1 MSGQTAPQ
9 LAPAPLGE
17 ARYSWGA
24 DEHLV
29 VQIAEAMSLAAFF
42 RAGAISSQL
51 AERNLDGILDIC
63 PANASLLIRF
73 DPDALAPSELEAVV
87 RAIEADVAQTENPS
101 ISTRILEIPV
111 WYDDPYTNEVGAK
124 FRDRHQRP
132 EGNDLE
138 YAMAELGL
146 DTVDEFVQRH
156 SATPWMV
163 SMVGFVA
170 GLPFMFQ
177 MTDLQL
183 QIELPKYLRPRTET
197 PKLTV
202 GHGGCF
208 ACIYSVKGA
217 GGYQMFG
224 LTPLPIF
231 DPAQEHGVFAES
243 MVLFRPGDI
252 VKFRPVGEA
261 EYRELA
267 AAAERGDDVYR
278 IVQVD
283 FALDEFLA
291 DPDGYNTRLLGA
303 LDVR

>member
-1 MSGQTAPQ
+1 MAEQTARR
-9 LAPAPLGE
+9 AS
-17 ARYSWGA
+17 RYSWGA

-29 VQIAEAMSLAAFF
+29 VQIDEEMSLAANF
-42 RAGAISSQL
+42 RAMAISKAL
-51 AERNLDGILDIC
+51 AAQNLAGIQDIC

-73 DPDALAPSELEAVV
+73 DPDRLEPEKLENIVRTIEDEVVYHELAL
-87 RAIEADVAQTENPS
+87 R
-101 ISTRILEIPV
+101 TRLLEIPV
-111 WYDDPYTNEVGAK
+111 WYGDPFTREVGAK

-132 EGNDLE
+132 QGSDLE

-146 DTVDEFVQRH
+146 SSLDEFVERH
-156 SATPWMV
+156 CGSPWLV

-177 MTDLQL
+177 MVERQR

-197 PKLTV
+197 PKLTL

-224 LTPLPIF
+224 ITPLPIY
-231 DPAQEHGVFAES
+231 DPRQRHEAFRDS

-252 VKFRPVGEA
+252 VKFRPIGQA
-261 EYRELA
+261 EYHELE
-267 AAAERGDDVYR
+267 AAAERGEDVYR
-278 IVQVD
+278 SVPVD
-283 FALDEFLA
+283 FELNDFLA
-291 DPDGYNTRLLGA
+291 DPDACNARLLGA
-303 LDVR
+303 LDVD

>member
-1 MSGQTAPQ
+1 MSETTTTAA
-9 LAPAPLGE
+9 APELGA

-29 VQIAEAMSLAAFF
+29 VQIAEEMTLTANF
-42 RAGAISSQL
+42 RAMAISSGL
-51 AERNLDGILDIC
+51 AAEELGGVLDIC

-73 DPDALAPSELEAVV
+73 DPDVLAPAQLEATV
-87 RAIEADVAQTENPS
+87 RRIEAEVAQQRSPS
-101 ISTRILEIPV
+101 ISTRIIEIPC
-111 WYDDPYTNEVGAK
+111 WYDDPYTREVGAK

-132 EGNDLE
+132 EGSDLE

-146 DTVDEFVQRH
+146 DSVRAFAERH
-156 SATPWMV
+156 SGTPWMV

-177 MTDLQL
+177 MVERAQ

-197 PKLTV
+197 PRLTV
-202 GHGGCF
+202 AHGGCF

-231 DPAQEHGVFAES
+231 DPAQEHSVFAES

-252 VKFRPVGEA
+252 VKFRPVEEA
-261 EYRELA
+261 EFRELEA
-267 AAAERGDDVYR
+267 AVDRGEDVYR
-278 IVQVD
+278 IVPVD
-283 FALDEFLA
+283 FVLGDFLA
-291 DPDGYNTRLLGA
+291 DPDGYTTRLAGV
-303 LDVR
+303 LDGD